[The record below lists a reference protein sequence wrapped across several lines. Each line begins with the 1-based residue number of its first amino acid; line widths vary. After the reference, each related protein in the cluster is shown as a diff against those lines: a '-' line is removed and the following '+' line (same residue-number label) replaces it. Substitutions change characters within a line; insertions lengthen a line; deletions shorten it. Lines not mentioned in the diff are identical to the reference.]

1 MKLYELLCQNFKKDD
16 LKHMAKIMYLQGL
29 STLRKKELAM
39 MVVDEMLKPEV
50 MYTQLL
56 CMSDGELEVFRKVAD
71 SPDLKISVPHRLAM
85 DAISMHLAYKYCYFD
100 EDDNLMMPEE
110 VAETWRQIDQKQFA
124 REHDKVLWIQSCYFF
139 VETFYVRAPLEI
151 FMKLLERKKGF
162 HIKEEE
168 LRNIS
173 MNIPLDLKI
182 CEIIDDYV
190 VAMDIFDDPD
200 YFREILYRQ
209 GDKDYYIPTYDEIIE
224 LAEEGCL
231 IHKKP
236 YQDMKRFLIRRAHV
250 PEEQS
255 NDLLMEL
262 WEMIVLDDDVHGPLQ
277 WLLEQ
282 VVTDGESM
290 LREVINLYMTVY
302 NSTNMPSNRGYAPM
316 DMPIPVMKPG
326 SMPTIIPGSSH
337 AAKLL
342 KEAAPGIRKMG
353 FEVDLD
359 GDSDEIPIA
368 TYPGG
373 INGPAETS
381 VKKVYPND
389 PCPCGSG
396 KKYKKCCGRR

>member
-1 MKLYELLCQNFKKDD
+1 MRLYELLYQNFKKDN

-39 MVVDEMLKPEV
+39 LVADEMLKPEV
-50 MYTQLL
+50 MYTWLL
-56 CMSDGELEVFRKVAD
+56 CMSEGELEAFRKVAD
-71 SPDLKISVPHRLAM
+71 SPDLRISVPEHLAM
-85 DAISMHLAYKYCYFD
+85 DAISMHLAYGYCHFD
-100 EDDNLMMPEE
+100 EDNNLLMPEE
-110 VAETWRQIDQKQFA
+110 VAETWKKIDQKRFA
-124 REHDKVLWIQSCYFF
+124 KEHDKVLWIQSCYLF
-139 VETFYVRAPLEI
+139 VETFYLRAPLEI
-151 FMKLLERKKGF
+151 FMKLLGRKKGF
-162 HIKEEE
+162 RVKEEE
-168 LRNIS
+168 LQNIS
-173 MNIPLDLKI
+173 INIPLDFKI

-190 VAMDIFDDPD
+190 VALGIFTDPD

-231 IHKKP
+231 VHKKP
-236 YQDMKRFLIRRAHV
+236 YQDMKRLLIRRAHV

-282 VVTDGESM
+282 IVVDGESM
-290 LREVINLYMTVY
+290 LREVIDLYMTLF
-302 NSTNMPSNRGYAPM
+302 NSTNMPSNRGYAPI
-316 DMPIPVMKPG
+316 DMPKPVMRPG